1 MESGKVFIKELH
13 EEFYRLLKQKSTS
26 FTTLREMKT
35 CDFIISEFLSMI
47 KARKSHPKKMWHQF
61 NWDDEILLMDPII
74 RNAGLILCI
83 ETDKKN
89 QYSIGDLNP
98 MHDYDY
104 YHDSTFKPT
113 DLIFAIPNND
123 FSRFA
128 LAYLKTHTFVSPA
141 DILNFLIP
149 YTNYYDYSQ
158 FDEFVCDIITGAN
171 KDMPKDTDFI
181 QFVMYSRDIL
191 KIYLDMLYYIDLTLS
206 PEEILIR
213 EGRHYESD

>member
-35 CDFIISEFLSMI
+35 CDFIISEFLSMM
-47 KARKSHPKKMWHQF
+47 KSTSLKMRHQL
-61 NWDDEILLMDPII
+61 NCDDEILLMDPII

-98 MHDYDY
+98 MYDY
-104 YHDSTFKPT
+104 NYYDDSTFKPT

-158 FDEFVCDIITGAN
+158 FDEFVCDIIPGAN

-181 QFVMYSRDIL
+181 QFVMYSRYII

-213 EGRHYESD
+213 EGGHYESD